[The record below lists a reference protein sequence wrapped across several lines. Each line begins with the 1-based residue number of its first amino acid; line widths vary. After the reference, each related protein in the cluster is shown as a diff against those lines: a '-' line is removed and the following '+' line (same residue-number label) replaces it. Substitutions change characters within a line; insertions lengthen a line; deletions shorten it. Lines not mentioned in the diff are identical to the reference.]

1 MNSPEPELTVV
12 VPCYNE
18 EGAIEQSLAQLE
30 RVLSALPPHEVLVVD
45 DGSSDGTAAIL
56 ASVAPRHPNV
66 RVVRHPVNQG
76 YGAAL
81 KTGIRRARGSLIAI
95 VDADGTYPYDRLPD
109 LLVLAR
115 EADMVVGARTGEHVE
130 YSFLRKIP
138 KVFLKSY
145 MEWLA
150 GQAIPDMNSGLRI
163 FRKASAERFFNIL
176 PNSFSFTTTITLAML
191 TKRYDVRW
199 VPINYTARIGKSK
212 ISPVRDTLRFAQL
225 ILRTGMYF
233 APLRVLM
240 PVAFVLFVGFLA
252 SLGYDLFVLRN
263 LTDKSVFLFMFSMNV
278 AILALLADAIDKRG
292 AG

>member
-1 MNSPEPELTVV
+1 MDSPELELTVV

-18 EGAIEQSLAQLE
+18 EGAIEQSLAQLAQIL
-30 RVLSALPPHEVLVVD
+30 RALPPHEVLVVD
-45 DGSSDGTAAIL
+45 DGSTDRTAEIL
-56 ASVAPRHPNV
+56 AAAAPRHPNV
-66 RVVRHPVNQG
+66 RVVRHAVNQG

-81 KTGIRRARGSLIAI
+81 KTGIRRAKGGLIAI
-95 VDADGTYPYDRLPD
+95 VDADGTYPYERLPD
-109 LLVLAR
+109 LLALAR
-115 EADMVVGARTGEHVE
+115 EADMVVGARTGEKVE
-130 YSFLRKIP
+130 YSAVRKIP

-163 FRKASAERFFNIL
+163 FRKTSAERFFNIL

-240 PVAFVLFVGFLA
+240 PVALVLFLGFLA
-252 SLGYDLFVLRN
+252 SLGYDLFVLEN

-292 AG
+292 SA